1 MNENKKTL
9 IRILA
14 VSLALAAAMAIE
26 KLAEPKQYI
35 LLLIYGAVY
44 LAIGWD
50 VLWRAAKNIVRGKV
64 LDENFL
70 MSIATIGAF
79 WISQYPEAVAVMLF
93 YQIGELFQEY
103 AVGKSKRSIAALM
116 DIRPDKAVVLVDGEE
131 AIVHPKDVN
140 VGDVI
145 VVRPGERVP
154 LDGTIVWGKSSLDT
168 SALTGESLP
177 RTAEEGGKILS
188 GSINL
193 DGVLHIR
200 AEKLFYEST
209 VSKILDLVQNASA
222 KKAKTENFISRFAK
236 FYTPIVVACAV
247 LLAVIP
253 PLIDGRWSEW
263 ILRALTFLVVSCPC
277 ALVISVPLGFFGGIG
292 GASKKGV
299 LIKGAA
305 SLEVIAKAK
314 TFVFDKTGTLTKGVF
329 EVQRVAP
336 ESRRDEILRIA
347 ATAESGSLH
356 PIAKSIIK
364 ASPTDFESGYLTEEF
379 SGKGLAARKNDDLI
393 LCGNGKLMEE
403 HGIAYEPQDESEG
416 SIVYVARNGV
426 YEGSIVIADAVRQE
440 AAGIIAALKREGI
453 ATYMLSGD
461 NDAFASRIAKE
472 VGVDAY
478 KAELL
483 PQDKVA
489 ELETIME
496 SRAKHG
502 AVAFV
507 GDGINDAPVLMR
519 SDVGISMGG
528 IGSDSAI
535 EASDIVLMHDK
546 LDGIV
551 EVKKRA
557 KKTLSIVRQNI
568 IFALSVKFAVL
579 ILGALGIAPLWLAVF
594 ADVGVSVLA
603 VLNAIRAGAVSNS
616 AIREK
621 R

>member
-1 MNENKKTL
+1 MSEHKKAL

-14 VSLALAAAMAIE
+14 VSVALAAAIAID
-26 KLAEPKQYI
+26 KLVEPKWYI
-35 LLLIYGAVY
+35 SLIMYGAVY

-64 LDENFL
+64 LDESFL
-70 MSIATIGAF
+70 MAIATVGAF

-93 YQIGELFQEY
+93 YQIGELFQDY

-116 DIRPDKAVVLVDGEE
+116 DIRPDKAVILVDGKE
-131 AIVHPKDVN
+131 AVVHPKDIN

-154 LDGTIVWGKSSLDT
+154 LDGAIVWGRSSLDT

-177 RTAEEGGKILS
+177 RTAEKGGKILS

-193 DGVLHIR
+193 DGVIHIR

-236 FYTPIVVACAV
+236 YYTPIVVACAI

-305 SLEVIAKAK
+305 SLEVIARAK

-329 EVQRVAP
+329 EVQEVVP
-336 ESRRDEILRIA
+336 ESRRNEILRIA
-347 ATAESGSLH
+347 ATAETGSLH

-364 ASPTDFESGYLTEEF
+364 AAQTDFESGYLTEEF
-379 SGKGLAARKNDDLI
+379 SGKGLAARKNGDVI

-426 YEGSIVIADAVRQE
+426 YEGNIVIADTVRQE
-440 AAGIIAALKREGI
+440 ASGIIAALKREGI

-496 SRAKHG
+496 SRRKHG

-546 LDGIV
+546 LDCIA

-603 VLNAIRAGAVSNS
+603 VLNAIRAGAQPKV
-616 AIREK
+616 AQ
-621 R
+621 